1 MDSSLFWLGLVVGG
15 GLLVLIAGVVFW
27 YRVRPRPS
35 ELSSEERAEIEGLP
49 MTPLQKRA
57 WWDLAIGVGTS
68 IAIVSIFIYRSPTE
82 YFDNTSMRLTVTAL
96 FLSALVAHSVLLF
109 TFRQDWFRKGYQ
121 LDERDK
127 LILSRAPQVQSVS
140 VIFALVIWAIALTE
154 AYRDEGG
161 IPIVFPT
168 LIFGS
173 ILIVNML
180 AYTIGILV
188 GYRIAPYNGQS

>member
-1 MDSSLFWLGLVVGG
+1 MDSSLIWLSLVVGG
-15 GLLVLIAGVVFW
+15 GLLAIIAGVFIW
-27 YRVRPRPS
+27 NRVRPRPS

-57 WWDLAIGVGTS
+57 WWDLGIGVAAS
-68 IAIVSIFIYRSPTE
+68 IAIVSIFIYNSPTE
-82 YFDNTSMRLTVTAL
+82 YFDNTAMRLTVMAL
-96 FLSALVAHSVLLF
+96 FMGALIAHVMLLY
-109 TFRQDWFRKGYQ
+109 TFRQDWWGKGYPI
-121 LDERDK
+121 DERDK
-127 LILSRAPQVQSVS
+127 IILSRAPQAQSVS
-140 VIFALVIWAIALTE
+140 VIIALVIWAIALTE

-173 ILIVNML
+173 IFIVNML

-188 GYRIAPYNGQS
+188 GYRIAPYNGQG